1 MINKVAKSLTHK
13 LAESKIRGLYAIVD
27 TTFSPSMSH
36 EELAGRLLI
45 GGCKI
50 LQLRIK
56 SPDAGNWDQKAFDI
70 GRKIMAFK
78 NKYDFTFIMNDYV
91 DVAAELKVD
100 GIHVGSGDMP
110 IKEIRKRVSKEM
122 IIGYSSHSIR
132 EAMKAERG
140 GADYVAFG
148 AIFPT
153 KTKGPGHP
161 VQGTEQLK
169 RLVSRVSIPV
179 VAIGGICRSNID
191 GVLLTGAHSVAM
203 ITALTE
209 AKDIV
214 EEVKWYIE
222 KIQG

>member
-1 MINKVAKSLTHK
+1 MMINKAAKSPTRR
-13 LAESKIRGLYAIVD
+13 LAEGRIRGLYAIVD
-27 TTFSPSMSH
+27 TTFLPSMSH

-100 GIHVGSGDMP
+100 GIHAGSGDMP
-110 IKEIRKRVSKEM
+110 IKEIRKRVGSET

-132 EAMKAERG
+132 EALKAERA

-148 AIFPT
+148 AIFPSRS
-153 KTKGPGHP
+153 KGPGHP

-169 RLVSRVSIPV
+169 RLVSRLSVPV
-179 VAIGGICRSNID
+179 VAIGGINRSNID
-191 GVLLTGAHSVAM
+191 GVLLTGVQSVAM

-214 EEVKWYIE
+214 EEARWYID
-222 KIQG
+222 KF